1 MQACPLR
8 LPGQLDITQRLLE
21 QSRRVTRL
29 VAAQA
34 QIFDVAIIGGGIVGC
49 GVARDAARRGLRV
62 VLFEQRDFGSGT
74 TAAST
79 RIVHGGLRYLETA
92 DFRLVRMDLRERE
105 TLLRIAPHLVRPFE
119 FTIPFQDVGAWQR
132 LRLRAGLALYDALAF
147 GSSLPR
153 HRASRSQAVYYDAR
167 LDSPERLCIDNLT
180 DAEAHGALAF
190 NYAKVTS
197 AVLDG
202 PAVAGVRVRDSLTG
216 DEAEVRARTT
226 INAAGPWFERVAGMV
241 TAPAR
246 GRVRM
251 TKGIHLVCPP
261 LTERALVLFSQV
273 DGRLMFAIP
282 RQGSTWLG
290 TTDTDYLGDPAEA
303 EATLEDVEY
312 VIDSL
317 RGAFPM
323 LTLDQV
329 LFTTAGVRA
338 LVMQKGRT
346 SSVSRMHKVTDEA
359 AGGIPGLVSITG
371 GKITAYRAIA
381 EEATDVV
388 ARRLGNRERSTTAT
402 EPLPGGRGGRR
413 TGTSS
418 HLYDLYGSRASEVE
432 QLAVA
437 HPELAQPISPAYPD
451 IAAQIV
457 FAVRH
462 EHCMTVSDFLR
473 RRSLLGAATDQG
485 RGAAPAVA
493 AVMGRELGWS
503 PERQTNEIAAHAR
516 DIERT
521 LAFRTP
527 QRGRPGGD
535 TGNLDQFPRR

>member
-1 MQACPLR
+1 M
-8 LPGQLDITQRLLE
+8 
-21 QSRRVTRL
+21 TRL
-29 VAAQA
+29 ASAQA
-34 QIFDVAIIGGGIVGC
+34 QIFDVAIVGGGIVGC

-62 VLFEQRDFGSGT
+62 VLFEQHDFGSGT

-105 TLLRIAPHLVRPFE
+105 TLLRIAPHLVRPFA
-119 FTIPFQDVGAWQR
+119 FTIPFHDVGAWQR

-153 HRASRSQAVYYDAR
+153 HRAGRSQAVYYDAR
-167 LDSPERLCIDNLT
+167 LDSPERLCIENLT
-180 DAEAHGALAF
+180 DAAAHGALAF
-190 NYAKVTS
+190 NYAEVTC
-197 AVLDG
+197 VVHDG
-202 PAVAGVRVRDSLTG
+202 PAVVGVRVRDSLTG

-226 INAAGPWFERVAGMV
+226 INAAGPWFDRVARLV

-251 TKGIHLVCPP
+251 TKGIHLVYPP
-261 LTERALVLFSQV
+261 LTDHALVLFSQL

-303 EATLEDVEY
+303 RATLEDVEY

-317 RGAFPM
+317 RNAFPR
-323 LTLDQV
+323 LTVDEV

-338 LVMQKGRT
+338 LVMQKGST

-359 AGGIPGLVSITG
+359 AGGIPGLVSIKG

-388 ARRLGNRERSTTAT
+388 ARRLGNRQRSTTAT

-413 TGTSS
+413 TGASS
-418 HLYDLYGSRASEVE
+418 HLYDLYGSRASEIE

-437 HPELAQPISPAYPD
+437 QPELARPLSPKYPD
-451 IAAQIV
+451 SAAQVV

-462 EHCMTVSDFLR
+462 EYCLTVSDFLR
-473 RRSLLGAATDQG
+473 RRSLLGAAADQG
-485 RGAAPAVA
+485 WDAAPAVA
-493 AVMGRELGWS
+493 AVMGGELGWS
-503 PERQTNEIAAHAR
+503 SERQKKEMEAYAR

-521 LAFRTP
+521 LAFRTQGHGP
-527 QRGRPGGD
+527 RGGD
-535 TGNLDQFPRR
+535 RDAGVAGVGRRDA